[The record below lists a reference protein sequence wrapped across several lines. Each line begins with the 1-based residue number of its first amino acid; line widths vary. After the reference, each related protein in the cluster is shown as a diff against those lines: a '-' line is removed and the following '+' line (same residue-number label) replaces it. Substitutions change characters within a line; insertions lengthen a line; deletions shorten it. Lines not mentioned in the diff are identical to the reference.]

1 MGQTVRLFPA
11 PVNKF
16 GLIDSHKN
24 AAMRRKEYKQKGSA
38 VIGISI
44 SFDLIH

>member
-1 MGQTVRLFPA
+1 MVQTVRLFPA

-16 GLIDSHKN
+16 GLVDSHKN
-24 AAMRRKEYKQKGSA
+24 AAMRRKEYKQKDNA

-44 SFDLIH
+44 PFDLIH